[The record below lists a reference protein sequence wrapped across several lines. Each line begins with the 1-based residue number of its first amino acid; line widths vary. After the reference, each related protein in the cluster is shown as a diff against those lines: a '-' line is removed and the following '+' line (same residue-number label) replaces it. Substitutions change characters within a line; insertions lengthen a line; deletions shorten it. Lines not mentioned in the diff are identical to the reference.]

1 MAFDAASTHQGLAHE
16 APVVGGIEAGGTKFV
31 YAIGS
36 GPGPLL
42 RARREFPTGNDPG
55 QTMREVIEWLDA
67 ESRRVGPMRAI
78 GVASFGPV
86 ELDPSSPRYGS
97 ITTTPKPGWQGSDI
111 VGPLRRA
118 FSGLPIG
125 FDTDVHGAALGEAR
139 FLASVRGH
147 FRGVLNGY
155 IPSPEL
161 EESGIDRFIVP
172 PALGDDAG
180 VYGALALA
188 HDALAARAIQ

>member
-1 MAFDAASTHQGLAHE
+1 MAFDTASIHQCLAYE

-31 YAIGS
+31 CAIGS

-42 RARREFPTGNDPG
+42 RARRQFPTGNDPG
-55 QTMREVIEWLDA
+55 QTMREI
-67 ESRRVGPMRAI
+67 
-78 GVASFGPV
+78 
-86 ELDPSSPRYGS
+86 
-97 ITTTPKPGWQGSDI
+97 
-111 VGPLRRA
+111 
-118 FSGLPIG
+118 PIG
-125 FDTDVHGAALGEAR
+125 FDTDVNGAALGEAR

-147 FRGVLNGY
+147 FRGVLYGY

>member
-1 MAFDAASTHQGLAHE
+1 VAGRSVAPCRTDARDR
-16 APVVGGIEAGGTKFV
+16 PD
-31 YAIGS
+31 
-36 GPGPLL
+36 
-42 RARREFPTGNDPG
+42 R
-55 QTMREVIEWLDA
+55 
-67 ESRRVGPMRAI
+67 
-78 GVASFGPV
+78 FGPV

-97 ITTTPKPGWQGSDI
+97 ITTTPKPGWQGSGI

-147 FRGVLNGY
+147 FRGVLNGS
-155 IPSPEL
+155 IPSPEQ
-161 EESGIDRFIVP
+161 EEPGIDRFIVP
-172 PALGDDAG
+172 PAPGDDAG
-180 VYGALALA
+180 VCGALA